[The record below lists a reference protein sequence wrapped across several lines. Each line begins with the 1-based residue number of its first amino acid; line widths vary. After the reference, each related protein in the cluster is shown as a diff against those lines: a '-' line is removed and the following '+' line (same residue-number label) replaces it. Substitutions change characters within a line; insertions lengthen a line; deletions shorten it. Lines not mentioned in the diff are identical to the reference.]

1 MAIKKADPVQLHV
14 KSGDTVKV
22 IAGDEKGKSGIIKSV
37 NRVTQ
42 RVIVEGLNL
51 VTKHNKP
58 SAKSP
63 QGGITKMEAPM
74 HVSNVQA
81 INPTTGERVRKGAAA
96 AAALAAAPAK
106 AKRATAKKTA

>member
-1 MAIKKADPVQLHV
+1 MAIRKADPVQLHV

-22 IAGDEKGKSGIIKSV
+22 IAGDEKGKTGVIKSV

-42 RVIVEGLNL
+42 RVTVEGLNL

-63 QGGITKMEAPM
+63 GRHHQNRKPHARL
-74 HVSNVQA
+74 
-81 INPTTGERVRKGAAA
+81 EREEG
-96 AAALAAAPAK
+96 
-106 AKRATAKKTA
+106 

>member
-1 MAIKKADPVQLHV
+1 MAIKKAEPAKLHV

-22 IAGDEKGKSGIIKSV
+22 IAGDEKGKTGVIKSV
-37 NRVTQ
+37 NRITQ

-74 HVSNVQA
+74 HVSNVKA
-81 INPTTGERVRKGAAA
+81 IDP
-96 AAALAAAPAK
+96 
-106 AKRATAKKTA
+106 KTA

>member
-1 MAIKKADPVQLHV
+1 MAINKELPVKLHV

-22 IAGDEKGKSGIIKSV
+22 IAGDERGKSGIIKSV

-42 RVIVEGLNL
+42 RVIVDGLNL

-63 QGGITKMEAPM
+63 QGGITKIEAPM
-74 HVSNVQA
+74 HASNVQA
-81 INPTTGERVRKGAAA
+81 IDPKTGERVRKSEAATV
-96 AAALAAAPAK
+96 APTT
-106 AKRATAKKTA
+106 KRATAKTA

>member
-1 MAIKKADPVQLHV
+1 MAIKKELPVKLHV

-22 IAGDEKGKSGIIKSV
+22 IAGDERGKTGVIKSV

-42 RVIVEGLNL
+42 RVIVDGLNL

-81 INPTTGERVRKGAAA
+81 VDPKTGERVRKSVS
-96 AAALAAAPAK
+96 
-106 AKRATAKKTA
+106 ATKQA

>member
-1 MAIKKADPVQLHV
+1 MAIRKADPVQLHV

-22 IAGDEKGKSGIIKSV
+22 IAGDEKGKSGLIKSV

-63 QGGITKMEAPM
+63 QGGITKM
-74 HVSNVQA
+74 
-81 INPTTGERVRKGAAA
+81 
-96 AAALAAAPAK
+96 
-106 AKRATAKKTA
+106 